1 MKCIVS
7 SYMHNGIRP
16 ALKNEKSFFWG
27 SQEFVKRWMK
37 ELSDPAV
44 AVYIALTWAE
54 QRKTK
59 IATKSYIE
67 LTELTGLSRDSVIR
81 GVRELKSKKLIV
93 VKRSSAAPRCN
104 EYQISSLCT
113 KPQGST
119 MDGNETIIR
128 SNPTDEQAFWWISSL
143 FVTTDSL
150 ARLSQSGTALRV
162 LLWLLCI
169 ENSQTRI
176 SRVSQKALAERIG
189 VHSRSIRRALKKLKE
204 LKLIISYRFPF
215 GSGLCNEYRLL
226 ALVPPKEYYEEI
238 YFHTLPSTPK
248 PKSVDDWVFEQRMGG
263 SCDVLPTTRLL
274 YIEEKFR
281 VGCHIR
287 FCLLDQPGSFLWLKS
302 QSLALPFQPDAL
314 SFFSF
319 NEIEPHELN
328 VELIN
333 EPAPSV
339 SEFLL
344 FASLA
349 RRIDDNRNNKHRW
362 R

>member
-7 SYMHNGIRP
+7 SYTHNGIRP
-16 ALKNEKSFFWG
+16 PLKEERSFFWG

-44 AVYIALTWAE
+44 AVYVALTWAE

-59 IATKSYIE
+59 IATKRYIE
-67 LTELTGLSRDSVIR
+67 LAELTGLSRGSVIR
-81 GVRELKSKKLIV
+81 GVSELKSKKLIV
-93 VKRSSAAPRCN
+93 VKRGSAAPGCN

-113 KPQGST
+113 KPQDST

-169 ENSQTRI
+169 ENSTTRK
-176 SRVSQKALAERIG
+176 SRISQKALAVRIG
-189 VHSRSIRRALKKLKE
+189 VDSRSIRRALTKLKKRE
-204 LKLIISYRFPF
+204 LIISYRYPF

-226 ALVPPKEYYEEI
+226 ALVPPRDYDPI
-238 YFHTLPSTPK
+238 YFHTLPFTPK
-248 PKSVDDWVFEQRMGG
+248 PKSMDDRVFEQRMGG

-281 VGCHIR
+281 VGCDIR
-287 FCLLDQPGSFLWLKS
+287 FCLLDQPGSFFLFSLKF
-302 QSLALPFQPDAL
+302 QSDAPQFQL
-314 SFFSF
+314 RETSVFSF
-319 NEIEPHELN
+319 NEIEPHGLN

-333 EPAPSV
+333 EPAPDV
-339 SEFLL
+339 SGFLL

-349 RRIDDNRNNKHRW
+349 RRIDDNRNN
-362 R
+362 